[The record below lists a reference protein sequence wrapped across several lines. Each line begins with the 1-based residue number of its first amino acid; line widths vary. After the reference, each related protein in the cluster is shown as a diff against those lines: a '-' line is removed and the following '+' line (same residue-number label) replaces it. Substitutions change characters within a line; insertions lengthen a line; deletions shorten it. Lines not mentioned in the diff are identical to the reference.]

1 MTGEQDLEEER
12 YVEVGYC
19 CSFNTKLISDCPGP
33 YGKTTLWRERGGHTW
48 GDGFYGFPF
57 DREVAQEVAYP
68 MCVSLLSQRN
78 LVELIRMEFT
88 QDYAKTIPY

>member
-1 MTGEQDLEEER
+1 MWKWATAVALILSSYPIAQDLMAKR
-12 YVEVGYC
+12 HCGGSVEAILGEM
-19 CSFNTKLISDCPGP
+19 D
-33 YGKTTLWRERGGHTW
+33 TL
-48 GDGFYGFPF
+48 FKVYGFPF